1 MKMKKFVK
9 IFAFSAALLTMGCE
23 QFLTVNPQDSLV
35 KENYY
40 TSSEAVRANT
50 ATLYSYVWWE
60 FQNRFMWMGGDM
72 MAGDLHYTYGDEG
85 QFYLNTVTD
94 NNQYSNNG
102 WVGLY
107 NVVSYANSVLRRAYR

>member
-50 ATLYSYVWWE
+50 ATLYSHIK
-60 FQNRFMWMGGDM
+60 RFWKSHHTW
-72 MAGDLHYTYGDEG
+72 L
-85 QFYLNTVTD
+85 
-94 NNQYSNNG
+94 
-102 WVGLY
+102 
-107 NVVSYANSVLRRAYR
+107 